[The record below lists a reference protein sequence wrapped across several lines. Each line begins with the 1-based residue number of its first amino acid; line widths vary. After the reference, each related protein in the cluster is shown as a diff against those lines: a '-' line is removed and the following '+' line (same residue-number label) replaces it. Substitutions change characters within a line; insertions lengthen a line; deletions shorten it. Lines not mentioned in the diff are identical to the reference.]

1 MEKETQTSH
10 TVVGI
15 AVKDHKKWYLK
26 PLTPGYKDNI
36 PFNGKVTLKQGE
48 IVRAKIKIAKSGSLS
63 VQIESRIKTHNE
75 VDRAIKSFLL
85 VHNVPHDDWDSKVT
99 DYPETVNPS
108 ALKRRRDLRNLAF
121 VTIDGETAKDFDDA
135 IYVEKTNAVDWKLF
149 VAIADVAHYVKVD
162 SPLDVEAKRRGNSV
176 YLPDFVIT
184 MLPEELSNG
193 ICSLN
198 PSVDRLVVVC
208 EMDIDANGN
217 TTSYSFYDAV
227 IHSAG
232 RLTYTEVNRISTSQL
247 PARSNAINN
256 SLSEFYKLYR
266 CLRQRREERGALDFT
281 PHTSEV
287 RVADGEPV
295 RVGVLVQNDAHR
307 MIEEAMIAANI
318 CAAKYL
324 QEQGLNGMYRI
335 HDKPDSESIG
345 TLQAVLNQCNLQID
359 RKLTATPKDFQ
370 LVLNKLRESGAQSW
384 IWEIQVL
391 RALTQA
397 QYAFDNRGH
406 FGLAL
411 QDYAHFTSPIRRY
424 SDLYVHRLVKSTFK
438 SKLQQDQPVSAAQ
451 RELGIHLSEC
461 ERRAEIVSRRVDSW
475 LKCSLLKKYV
485 GKAFWGYVVSVEEFG
500 LFVEIDDFY
509 IAGLIHISELGK
521 EYFVYRG
528 SNLCGWK
535 TDKTYSLGDRLQ
547 VTVTGVDVESA
558 QLDLVETCNYTT
570 EYRTR
575 KQYRDDF

>member
-1 MEKETQTSH
+1 MEKEAQT
-10 TVVGI
+10 TNLVIGI
-15 AVKDHKKWYLK
+15 AVKDRQEWHLK
-26 PLTPGYKDNI
+26 PLTPGYKDDI
-36 PFNGKVTLKQGE
+36 PFNSKVALKQGE
-48 IVRAKIKIAKSGSLS
+48 IVKAKININKNGYLS
-63 VQIESRIKTHNE
+63 AQIKSRIPTHNE
-75 VDRAIKSFLL
+75 VDRAIKSLLL
-85 VHNVPHDDWDSKVT
+85 VHNVPHDDWDSIAT
-99 DYPETVNPS
+99 DYPETVEPS
-108 ALKRRRDLRNLAF
+108 VLKNRRDLRNLAF

-135 IYVEKTNAVDWKLF
+135 IYVEKNNAAGWKLF
-149 VAIADVAHYVKVD
+149 VAIADVTHYVKVD
-162 SPLDVEAKRRGNSV
+162 SPLDVEAKLRGNSV
-176 YLPDFVIT
+176 YLPNFVVP

-198 PSVDRLVVVC
+198 PTVDRLVVVC
-208 EMDIDANGN
+208 EMDINSNGN

-232 RLTYTEVNRISTSQL
+232 RLTYTEANRISTSRL

-256 SLSEFYKLYR
+256 SLREFYKLFR
-266 CLRQRREERGALDFT
+266 CLRKRREERGALDFT

-287 RVADGEPV
+287 RVADGKPV
-295 RVGVLVQNDAHR
+295 QVGTFVQNDAHR

-318 CAAKYL
+318 CTAKYL

-345 TLQAVLNQCNLQID
+345 TLQSVLNQCKLQID
-359 RKLTATPKDFQ
+359 RKLMATPKDFQ
-370 LVLNKLRESGAQSW
+370 LVLNKLRELGAQSW

-438 SKLQQDQPVSAAQ
+438 RKPQQDQPVSAAQ

-475 LKCSLLKKYV
+475 LKCSLLKQYV

-500 LFVEIDDFY
+500 LFVEIDDYY
-509 IAGLIHISELGK
+509 IAGLIHISELGN

-528 SNLCGWK
+528 SKLCGDQ
-535 TDKTYSLGDRLQ
+535 TDKTYSLGDRLK

-558 QLDLVETCNYTT
+558 RLDLVETRNYTAA
-570 EYRTR
+570 YRRR
-575 KQYRDDF
+575 KQNRDDI